1 MRESARLN
9 QLLCM
14 LTHRETEAHARGA
27 GAQQTSVLD
36 ERLTEY

>member
-1 MRESARLN
+1 MRESAKLN

-27 GAQQTSVLD
+27 DAQQDQGVD
-36 ERLTEY
+36 